1 MAPIGRPVAP
11 LCAVAGAIDG
21 EGEAVVAVEGHREPA
36 VGGGF
41 LRCAAVAAP
50 ACHGSALLGEG
61 EEAAEPDLA
70 SPPPD
75 PASTRADAT
84 GQRGRRGSWLRSEGH
99 GEVGEREGRGR
110 GGEGVALERSRSEER
125 ESRSGTVAPESGVSK
140 GESGV
145 SRVSSLFYILVLVVG
160 WCGLTG

>member
-1 MAPIGRPVAP
+1 MAP

-99 GEVGEREGRGR
+99 GQVGEREGAGEGEGRGPVRRRWGR
-110 GGEGVALERSRSEER
+110 GGEGVVLGRSHSEER
-125 ESRSGTVAPESGVSK
+125 ESRLGASLW
-140 GESGV
+140 
-145 SRVSSLFYILVLVVG
+145 RVE
-160 WCGLTG
+160 